1 MHFDFLELVPLNFW
15 VDELEEI
22 LYDVVALIPM
32 SQLLVLVIF
41 LKDYDFARN
50 YSLADLYLTDS
61 NEVRLSRGV
70 IFSYSSC
77 Q

>member
-41 LKDYDFARN
+41 LKDY
-50 YSLADLYLTDS
+50 
-61 NEVRLSRGV
+61 
-70 IFSYSSC
+70 
-77 Q
+77 